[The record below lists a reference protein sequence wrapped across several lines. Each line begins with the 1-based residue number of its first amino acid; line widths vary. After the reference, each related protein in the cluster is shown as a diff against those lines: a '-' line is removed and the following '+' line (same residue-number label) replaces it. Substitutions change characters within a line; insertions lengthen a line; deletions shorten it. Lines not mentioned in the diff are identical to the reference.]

1 MDPRLSPDQSILS
14 PDSGMMDISPDDNE
28 GYGDREMTGSNFE
41 SPTGGTPSS
50 TSNATMTA
58 APTHDA
64 AGLDSNASKRKRF
77 VKVVE
82 VDAPNNL
89 DLDTYIANYKG
100 MFLSWT
106 RQAKKSACGGG
117 KIQFQTVPMLLIAN
131 ICPLGVTL

>member
-14 PDSGMMDISPDDNE
+14 PDSGMMDISPDGNE
-28 GYGDREMTGSNFE
+28 EYGDREMTGSNLE

-58 APTHDA
+58 ASTHDA

-100 MFLSWT
+100 MFFYFEHLVRTTCS
-106 RQAKKSACGGG
+106 GG
-117 KIQFQTVPMLLIAN
+117 N
-131 ICPLGVTL
+131 